1 MVCQKSWYMSRM
13 ELDVTSVK
21 REEIFN
27 GKSTRV
33 EVSVYSN
40 VLLCRG
46 NANINKQTWN
56 GYDMNT
62 CEHIQNQKD
71 NLHYIPAS

>member
-1 MVCQKSWYMSRM
+1 MGRI

-27 GKSTRV
+27 GKSSRV
-33 EVSVYSN
+33 EISVYSN
-40 VLLCRG
+40 ILLCRD
-46 NANINKQTWN
+46 NANMNKQTWY

-62 CEHIQNQKD
+62 CEHIQNQKN
-71 NLHYIPAS
+71 NLHYIPLS

>member
-1 MVCQKSWYMSRM
+1 MGRI

-27 GKSTRV
+27 GKSSRV
-33 EVSVYSN
+33 EISVYSN
-40 VLLCRG
+40 ILLCRD
-46 NANINKQTWN
+46 NANMNKQTWY

-62 CEHIQNQKD
+62 CEHIQNQKK
-71 NLHYIPAS
+71 

>member
-1 MVCQKSWYMSRM
+1 MGRI

-27 GKSTRV
+27 GKSSRV
-33 EVSVYSN
+33 EISVYSN
-40 VLLCRG
+40 VLLCRD
-46 NANINKQTWN
+46 NANMNQQTWF

-62 CEHIQNQKD
+62 GEHIQNQKN
-71 NLHYIPAS
+71 NLHYIPLS